1 MICQF
6 DKNAVKHACAGYFR
20 ARLLALED
28 GDFSELFE
36 IESMF
41 V

>member
-6 DKNAVKHACAGYFR
+6 DKDPGYFR